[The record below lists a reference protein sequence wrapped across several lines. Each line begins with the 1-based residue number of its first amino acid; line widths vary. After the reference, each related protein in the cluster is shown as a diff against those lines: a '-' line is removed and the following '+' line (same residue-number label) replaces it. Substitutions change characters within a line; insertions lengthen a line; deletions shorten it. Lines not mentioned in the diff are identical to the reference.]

1 MLREGETD
9 APPEVRRGF
18 DTVRRAIEDARTAMR
33 PGVQGVEIDTISRQV
48 VIEAGFPEYKHALGH
63 QLGRVAH
70 DGGALLGPLWEK
82 YGDAPKLHLE
92 AGQVF
97 TIEPSLTVP
106 GYGIIG
112 LEEDVVM
119 TTTGAEY
126 LTAPQ
131 RELVLL

>member
-1 MLREGETD
+1 
-9 APPEVRRGF
+9 
-18 DTVRRAIEDARTAMR
+18 
-33 PGVQGVEIDTISRQV
+33 
-48 VIEAGFPEYKHALGH
+48 
-63 QLGRVAH
+63 VAH
-70 DGGALLGPLWEK
+70 DGGALLGPQWEK
-82 YGDAPKLHLE
+82 YGDAPKLQLE
-92 AGQVF
+92 AGQVY
-97 TIEPSLTVP
+97 TIEPSLEVP